1 MERFFEEDL
10 AITPINRTAAQS
22 SSRIFLAQNN
32 VDKLAV
38 AAALSKARLV
48 IRRVCNVPS
57 YPRIKVDR
65 GHGKACHA
73 CYDEDIISG
82 IGHRPLMANIWARKS
97 TAVLLREAAQG
108 DVGDGPARPLRR
120 TLSALNLIAL
130 GIGGIIGAGI
140 FVLTGHAA
148 AANAGPAVSLSFL
161 LGAVACGFAGLCY
174 AEMASTVPISG
185 SAYTYAYATLGE
197 LVAWII
203 GWDLILEYAVGAI
216 TVAIGWS
223 GYVVS
228 FAKDFGLNLPA
239 RFVSSPLTYDAAQR
253 AWSFTGAVVNVPAAV
268 VVVVITALLVVG
280 IRETARFNNF
290 IVAIKLVVIVLF
302 IVCAAPAFSTLNWI
316 TSSNPE
322 GAFIPPN
329 KGFGI
334 YGWSGVVRGAAVV
347 FFAYIGFDA
356 VSTAAQ
362 EAKNPRRDMPIGI
375 LGSLLICTVL
385 YVVVGFV
392 LTGIVPF
399 DRLNVPDPI
408 AVGIDA
414 AGVGWLAPITKLGI
428 IFGLTS
434 VILVMLLAQPRIF
447 RAMAHDG
454 LLPPVAAKI
463 HPRFRTPYVSTITTG
478 AVVAVL
484 AALLPIGLV
493 GELVSIGTLFAFA
506 VVSLGVLALRLTQP
520 ELSRPFK
527 APAIWIVA
535 PAGAAAST
543 FLMFGLPP
551 DTWVRLA
558 VWLAL
563 GLVIYFAYGAR
574 HSRIMAHT

>member
-1 MERFFEEDL
+1 
-10 AITPINRTAAQS
+10 
-22 SSRIFLAQNN
+22 
-32 VDKLAV
+32 
-38 AAALSKARLV
+38 
-48 IRRVCNVPS
+48 
-57 YPRIKVDR
+57 
-65 GHGKACHA
+65 
-73 CYDEDIISG
+73 
-82 IGHRPLMANIWARKS
+82 MANIWAHKS
-97 TAVLLREAAQG
+97 TAILLNEAAQG
-108 DVGDGPARPLRR
+108 GDADGTQPLRR
-120 TLSALNLIAL
+120 TLSALNLVAL

-140 FVLTGHAA
+140 FILTGHAA
-148 AANAGPAVSLSFL
+148 AEYVGPAVSQSFV
-161 LGAVACGFAGLCY
+161 LGAVACAFAGLCY

-203 GWDLILEYAVGAI
+203 GWDLMLEYAVGAI

-223 GYVVS
+223 GYIVS
-228 FAKDFGLNLPA
+228 FAKDFGLNLPT
-239 RFVSSPLTYDAAQR
+239 RFVSSPLTYDAAQHQ
-253 AWSFTGAVVNVPAAV
+253 WSLTGAVLNVPAAL

-290 IVAIKLVVIVLF
+290 IVAVKLVVIALF
-302 IVCAAPAFSTLNWI
+302 ILCAAPAFSTANWI
-316 TSSNPE
+316 TPANPG

-329 KGFGI
+329 QGFGI

-362 EAKNPRRDMPIGI
+362 EAKNPIRDMPIGI

-392 LTGIVPF
+392 LTAIVPF

-414 AGVGWLAPITKLGI
+414 AGVGWLAPIIKLGI

-454 LLPPVAAKI
+454 LLPPIAAKI
-463 HPRFRTPYVSTITTG
+463 HPRFRTPYVSTIATG
-478 AVVAVL
+478 TAVAVL

-506 VVSLGVLALRLTQP
+506 VVCLGVLALRVTQP
-520 ELSRPFK
+520 ELNRPFK
-527 APAIWIVA
+527 APAVWIVA
-535 PAGAAAST
+535 PAGAVTST

-558 VWLAL
+558 VWLAI

-574 HSRIMAHT
+574 HSRITTQS